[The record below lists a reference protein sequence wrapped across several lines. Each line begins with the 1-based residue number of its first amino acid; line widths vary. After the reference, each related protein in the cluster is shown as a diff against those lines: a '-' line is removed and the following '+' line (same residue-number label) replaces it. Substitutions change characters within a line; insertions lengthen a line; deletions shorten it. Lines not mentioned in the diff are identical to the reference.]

1 MNNMNFYN
9 IIKRRFLILA
19 VILLINGCSHSISN
33 DEKRLQAIEQAKP
46 VYASNAIRLKIT
58 AVPQLNVFNNMS
70 NSCTILIVQ
79 AEKREQLDKLL
90 ANSALL
96 RNLFAGTGATEQI
109 LQLDNY
115 VMMPG
120 QSVSLHID
128 RAEQARYI
136 ALIAGYYPAPDST
149 HTRVLSLPLRL
160 EQHGWWNSSWNAEF
174 IPMSINLTL
183 GRYAIT
189 RSDFSAGNTGDE
201 VVFPRQIVFPGQTAE
216 SGSDESLLRK

>member
-1 MNNMNFYN
+1 MNNINFYN
-9 IIKRRFLILA
+9 VIKRSFLILT
-19 VILLINGCSHSISN
+19 VIFLISGCSDSISN
-33 DEKRLQAIEQAKP
+33 NEKRLQAIAQAKP
-46 VYASNAIRLKIT
+46 VYASNAIRLKMT
-58 AVPQLNVFNNMS
+58 ADAQLNVFNNIP
-70 NSCTILIVQ
+70 NSCTILIAQ

-90 ANSALL
+90 ANPVLL

-136 ALIAGYYPAPDST
+136 ALIAGYYPAPNNI
-149 HTRVLSLPLRL
+149 HIRVLSLPLHL
-160 EQHGWWNSSWNAEF
+160 EQHGWWNKSWNAEF
-174 IPMSINLTL
+174 VPMNIELTL

-201 VVFPRQIVFPGQTAE
+201 VIFPGHGNDRN
-216 SGSDESLLRK
+216 SLRK

>member
-1 MNNMNFYN
+1 MNNMNFHSV
-9 IIKRRFLILA
+9 IKRHFLILTM
-19 VILLINGCSHSISN
+19 LLLTNGCSHSTSN

-46 VYASNAIRLKIT
+46 VYASNAIHLRIT
-58 AVPQLNVFNNMS
+58 AVPQLNVFNNIS
-70 NSCTILIVQ
+70 NSCTILIAQ

-90 ANSALL
+90 ANPVLL
-96 RNLFAGTGATEQI
+96 RNLFAGTGATEHI

-136 ALIAGYYPAPDST
+136 ALIAGYYPAPDSP

-160 EQHGWWNSSWNAEF
+160 EQHGWWNRSWSAEF
-174 IPMSINLTL
+174 VPMHINLTL
-183 GRYAIT
+183 GRYAII
-189 RSDFSAGNTGDE
+189 RSDFSAGNTGDA
-201 VVFPRQIVFPGQTAE
+201 VIFPGQTAE
-216 SGSDESLLRK
+216 NSAVTEVR

>member
-1 MNNMNFYN
+1 M
-9 IIKRRFLILA
+9 
-19 VILLINGCSHSISN
+19 
-33 DEKRLQAIEQAKP
+33 QAIEQAKP
-46 VYASNAIRLKIT
+46 VYASNAIRLKMT
-58 AVPQLNVFNNMS
+58 ADAHLNVFNNIP
-70 NSCTILIVQ
+70 NSCTILIAQ

-90 ANSALL
+90 ANPVLL

-136 ALIAGYYPAPDST
+136 ALIAGYYPAPNST
-149 HTRVLSLPLRL
+149 HVRVLSLPLRL
-160 EQHGWWNSSWNAEF
+160 EQHGWWNESWNAEF
-174 IPMSINLTL
+174 IPMNVELML

-189 RSDFSAGNTGDE
+189 RSDFSAGNAGDE
-201 VVFPRQIVFPGQTAE
+201 VIYPGQTAG
-216 SGSDESLLRK
+216 SGNDRNPLRK